1 MITTSKS
8 AKIIPHIVLI
18 ILTLVCLLPLLLLL
32 MASLTDEQTL
42 MLNGYSF
49 FPEKFSADAY
59 TYIFKTGKTV
69 LRAYGITFFVTAV
82 GTVCNVCMTV
92 CHCLIRLH
100 ARASKVEMRSHSLCF
115 YDAL

>member
-69 LRAYGITFFVTAV
+69 LRAYVPGVFHIY
-82 GTVCNVCMTV
+82 
-92 CHCLIRLH
+92 
-100 ARASKVEMRSHSLCF
+100 
-115 YDAL
+115 YDAHSKGASAWMHLIVSHAMIVYTNDRI

>member
-49 FPEKFSADAY
+49 FPE
-59 TYIFKTGKTV
+59 V
-69 LRAYGITFFVTAV
+69 R
-82 GTVCNVCMTV
+82 M
-92 CHCLIRLH
+92 LIRIFLKQEKRFC
-100 ARASKVEMRSHSLCF
+100 ARMALPSL
-115 YDAL
+115 

>member
-92 CHCLIRLH
+92 CLSYPGPQR
-100 ARASKVEMRSHSLCF
+100 SKCDRILCVF